1 MKNLLLPF
9 LAIFLFAACEK
20 EINNTNAK
28 EEIVLASKQPS
39 KFTVC
44 HYDPVTHSSRTIQ
57 VTQNALAGHLA
68 HGDLQ
73 GDCSAVLT
81 TICDQDWM
89 IKNLDVTTYRNGDII
104 PEVTDPT
111 VWAALTTGA
120 WCYYENNSTNGTT
133 YGKLYN
139 WYAVNDPRGLAP
151 TGWHVPTD
159 AEWTTLSTCL
169 GGDAI
174 AGGKMKSI
182 GTIEAGTGLW
192 LAPNTAATNSSGFT
206 GLPGGIRG
214 SDGSSIVIGSHGY
227 WWSSTESPFPPN
239 AWSRNLKNDGGNIN
253 RFLSLER
260 VGFSVRC
267 IRGN

>member
-1 MKNLLLPF
+1 MKNFLLPL
-9 LAIFLFAACEK
+9 LAILLFAACKK
-20 EINNTNAK
+20 EIRIINST
-28 EEIVLASKQPS
+28 EEIPVVANKQT

-44 HYDPVTHSSRTIQ
+44 HYDPVTGSSKTIQ

-89 IKNLDVTTYRNGDII
+89 VKNLDVTTYRNGDII

-169 GGDAI
+169 GG
-174 AGGKMKSI
+174 
-182 GTIEAGTGLW
+182 
-192 LAPNTAATNSSGFT
+192 
-206 GLPGGIRG
+206 
-214 SDGSSIVIGSHGY
+214 
-227 WWSSTESPFPPN
+227 
-239 AWSRNLKNDGGNIN
+239 
-253 RFLSLER
+253 
-260 VGFSVRC
+260 
-267 IRGN
+267 